1 MRTLAMI
8 AVFALAAFGQR
19 HKLDEVDAG
28 KPEGQL
34 LQQCLQENDPI
45 KKAGLMEQFVG
56 QYPKTPQTVWV
67 LEQLQQYYAKAGQ
80 AEQAMA
86 AGEKLLALDPEDP
99 EAALQCL
106 KAAEAEKNVALI
118 EKYSELTFANARKD
132 AAAPQPQD
140 ADKVEDWKRE
150 VDYAKQVAI
159 YADYALFRAAAETRD
174 PKLTI
179 ELAEMLQKRSPD
191 SEYVPKMNDV
201 LFLAYRQTGANDK
214 ALALAEKV
222 LANQQTNA
230 DMLLVVANSYLEQ
243 KKNPEKVH
251 AYAAKAA
258 EILAAEAQAPPMERG
273 LAYYLNG
280 KQYANENQFGPAD
293 EQLRKALPLVETNAG
308 LKAEVLFLLGLANY
322 KLANGAPARAQESAN
337 YFRAC
342 AALKSPYQA
351 TAAQNLAR
359 IQKEYRGIK

>member
-34 LQQCLQENDPI
+34 L
-45 KKAGLMEQFVG
+45 EQFVG

-191 SEYVPKMNDV
+191 SEYVPKMND
-201 LFLAYRQTGANDK
+201 
-214 ALALAEKV
+214 
-222 LANQQTNA
+222 
-230 DMLLVVANSYLEQ
+230 
-243 KKNPEKVH
+243 
-251 AYAAKAA
+251 
-258 EILAAEAQAPPMERG
+258 
-273 LAYYLNG
+273 
-280 KQYANENQFGPAD
+280 
-293 EQLRKALPLVETNAG
+293 
-308 LKAEVLFLLGLANY
+308 
-322 KLANGAPARAQESAN
+322 
-337 YFRAC
+337 
-342 AALKSPYQA
+342 
-351 TAAQNLAR
+351 
-359 IQKEYRGIK
+359 